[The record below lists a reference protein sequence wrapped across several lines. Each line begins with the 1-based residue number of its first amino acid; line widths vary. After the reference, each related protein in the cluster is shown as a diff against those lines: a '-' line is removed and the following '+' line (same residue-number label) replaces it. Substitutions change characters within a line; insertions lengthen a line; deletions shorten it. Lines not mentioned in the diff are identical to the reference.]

1 MVSTWWQ
8 PTYYLN
14 FENSD

>member
-1 MVSTWWQ
+1 MCGV

-14 FENSD
+14 I